1 MRPGCNVTEK
11 DEEEVRDP
19 DEVNPVEEGEMV
31 DCFENG
37 VKVWFVNEVLESRE
51 EVNVV
56 AV

>member
-1 MRPGCNVTEK
+1 MTEK